1 MENIFGIFLSKEN
14 KDNILRLWKIS
25 LRHKSFLVFS
35 IITLIISTF
44 LSLYL
49 PMKLNGFF
57 SIFSS
62 NNVSESFSKNALSY
76 FFIFIANIIFES
88 LHHASIR
95 LFTSNFVKSLREY
108 YVKNL
113 FQKDIEFF
121 DQNKTSD
128 LFSLLTEDIQNLTDS
143 SILELFAFIKTI
155 AKGIGALIL
164 MFYFYFKLSCI
175 LILIFPIIVFIGRRR
190 IKQAKKE
197 HKNIREERHTSHNIV
212 LESLENIKTVKAF
225 STEEKEMNKYEKQL
239 QKMME
244 EQYKFIIK
252 TTITKNIITIIFIA
266 IILLIIKYGIY
277 ITKKSQEK
285 GENITENLFPFILY
299 CLMLIGTFNEVAD
312 KFEKIQKS
320 LVIAEKLFKIIDY
333 IPKVKNLPKNEF
345 SFMKIKGEVEFRN
358 INFSYPT
365 KNDVEVL
372 NNFNLKIK
380 PGMRLGIVGASGS
393 GKSTIISLIQRLYN
407 CGSSIENLKN
417 EENINKNEKLDEYI
431 ELPNINSE
439 GNLSL
444 LDSKLIDSD
453 SDILT
458 VDTDIDTS
466 LNKNDKNKKKHEEES
481 SILIDNINIKLLD
494 IKNFHDQIGYVC
506 QEPPLFNATILENI
520 LYGVEQNVENYD
532 KEEITKILK
541 MSKAEFVFDENLFPK
556 GLETIVG
563 EKGSQLSGGQKQ
575 RIAIARALIKKP
587 KILILDEATSALD
600 AESEFEI
607 QNQIYNLSKDMDI
620 IIVAHRLS
628 SIKNCDK
635 IIVID
640 HGKIVESGTHQELID
655 LNGKYKELMKK
666 QIHNNVN

>member
-113 FQKDIEFF
+113 FEKDIEFF

-197 HKNIREERHTSHNIV
+197 HKNIREERHNSHNIV

-372 NNFNLKIK
+372 NNFSLKIK